1 MIDIAL
7 NILGR
12 RIFSKNIIWYYFFWF
27 LLFHL
32 TFIYYKLISVLLNTK

>member
-1 MIDIAL
+1 MSDIAL
-7 NILGR
+7 KILGT
-12 RIFSKNIIWYYFFWF
+12 RIFSKNIIWFYFFWL